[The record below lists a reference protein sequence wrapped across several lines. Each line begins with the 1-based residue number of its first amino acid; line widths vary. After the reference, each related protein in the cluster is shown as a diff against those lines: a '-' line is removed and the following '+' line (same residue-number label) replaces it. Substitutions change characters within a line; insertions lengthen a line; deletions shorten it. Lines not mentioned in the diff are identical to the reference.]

1 MIQGFKDYDAAVK
14 DGTFPASEH
23 TFKLDDDVLKKL
35 Y

>member
-1 MIQGFKDYDAAVK
+1 MKDAFAKYIKETK

-23 TFKLDDDVLKKL
+23 TFKISEEVIKKL